1 MKKVLIYA
9 GTTEGRELAQELAKE
24 RIYCDISVATEYG
37 RQIMDEKISPYIC
50 ILQGRMT
57 AEQMR
62 RKYESEQYLAVV
74 DATHPFA
81 TEVSVNI
88 RESLRGLD
96 IPYFRLGRE
105 KLPEEEGE
113 RQAGEQQAGG
123 QRAGGQQA
131 EERQVGERQAGGRQA
146 GEQQAGGRQA
156 EEQNY
161 MARKYFQNT
170 TACVEALKKTEGTIF
185 LTTGSK
191 ELSVFCREETIRKR
205 LVVRVLPG
213 MESLQ
218 ECVRNGLEGRQI
230 IAVQGPF
237 SKEMNLAMIRQYQ
250 ASVLVTKES
259 GKTGGEDT
267 KLAAA
272 GEAQIPSY
280 IILRPDEKTPVMDMG
295 EVLMQLRRLES
306 MTDPSRKKT
315 QEGQDLVDLYDTKTE
330 EVVYQKVHECQ
341 ENKEQEN
348 KEQEKKKQEKK
359 QEEKKQEQHRN
370 LQITLAGIGMGAEA
384 LLTEEVRN
392 RIAEADYVFGAKRM
406 VESIKKLCK
415 QSVKTYNCYLSKDII
430 PVIEN
435 IQENSAK
442 IVILFSGDTGF
453 YSGCEKLYNELCKHK
468 GMGKAEVLPGISSL
482 SMLSARTGISWQDA
496 KILSTHGVE
505 PALWK
510 SRLLDAAKR
519 EKKTFFLTSGVAD
532 VQEIGNLLS
541 SEFAKE
547 EWKNLKI
554 YLGYQLSYP
563 QEWIR
568 CLTVD
573 ELCKL
578 MSRDHNDGGQD
589 SLQNSLQEEPQD
601 KLQDKPEEGLYVGM
615 LLNEHPKK
623 HRLTPGYPDDIFI
636 RGQVPMTKEE
646 VRSVSICKL
655 HLTEDAVV
663 YDIGSGTGSVSVEI
677 AALSP
682 HVQVYA
688 MEVNGEAVSL
698 LEENCK
704 QFGLH
709 NVRCI
714 RTKAPDGLE
723 DLPVATHAFIGGSKG
738 NLREILW
745 TLYRKNNHMRIVVNA
760 VSMETIC
767 QMQELLKELPVEQ
780 EEILQLSV
788 TKTKQLGSYH
798 MLQAANPVY
807 IYAFTFAE
815 TSSY

>member
-9 GTTEGRELAQELAKE
+9 GTTEGRELAQELARE

-62 RKYESEQYLAVV
+62 LKCENEQYLAVV

-88 RESLRGLD
+88 RESLKELD

-105 KLPEEEGE
+105 KIPGEEGERQAGE
-113 RQAGEQQAGG
+113 RQAGEQQAG
-123 QRAGGQQA
+123 
-131 EERQVGERQAGGRQA
+131 
-146 GEQQAGGRQA
+146 
-156 EEQNY
+156 EQNY

-170 TACVEALKKTEGTIF
+170 AACVEALKKTEGKIF

-230 IAVQGPF
+230 IAMQGPF

-272 GEAQIPSY
+272 GEAQIPGY
-280 IILRPDEKTPVMDMG
+280 IILRPDEKTPVMDMD
-295 EVLMQLRRLES
+295 EVLEQLRRLES
-306 MTDPSRKKT
+306 VADPSRKKT
-315 QEGQDLVDLYDTKTE
+315 QEGQDLFDLYDTKTE

-341 ENKEQEN
+341 ENKEQE
-348 KEQEKKKQEKK
+348 
-359 QEEKKQEQHRN
+359 KKQEQQRN
-370 LQITLAGIGMGAEA
+370 LQITLAGIGMGAET

-406 VESIKKLCK
+406 VESVKKLCK
-415 QSVKTYNCYLSKDII
+415 QNAKTYNCYLSKDII
-430 PVIEN
+430 PLIEN

-482 SMLSARTGISWQDA
+482 SVLSARTGISWQDA

-510 SRLLDAAKR
+510 SRLLDAAKH

-532 VQEIGNLLS
+532 VEEIGNLLS

-563 QEWIR
+563 QEWVR

-578 MSRDHNDGGQD
+578 MNRDHNDGWQD
-589 SLQNSLQEEPQD
+589 SLQNSLQENPQD
-601 KLQDKPEEGLYVGM
+601 RLQDQLQDKPEEGLYAGM
-615 LLNEHPKK
+615 LINEQPKK
-623 HRLTPGYPDDIFI
+623 HRLTPGYPDDVFI

-682 HVQVYA
+682 RVQVYA

-698 LEENCK
+698 LEENCE

-709 NVRCI
+709 NVNCI
-714 RTKAPDGLE
+714 QTKAPDGLE

-788 TKTKQLGSYH
+788 TKTKQLGGYH

-815 TSSY
+815 TSS

>member
-96 IPYFRLGRE
+96 LPYFRLGRE
-105 KLPEEEGE
+105 KIPGE
-113 RQAGEQQAGG
+113 
-123 QRAGGQQA
+123 
-131 EERQVGERQAGGRQA
+131 VGERQAGGRQA
-146 GEQQAGGRQA
+146 GERQA
-156 EEQNY
+156 EERQAGERQAGEQQAGEQNY
-161 MARKYFQNT
+161 MVRKYFQNT
-170 TACVEALKKTEGTIF
+170 AACVEALKKTEGKIF

-213 MESLQ
+213 MESLR

-230 IAVQGPF
+230 IAMQGPF

-280 IILRPDEKTPVMDMG
+280 IILRPSEKTPVMDMG

-306 MTDPSRKKT
+306 MTDPSRKNT
-315 QEGQDLVDLYDTKTE
+315 QEGQNLVDLYDTKTE
-330 EVVYQKVHECQ
+330 EVVYRKVHECQ

-348 KEQEKKKQEKK
+348 KEQEKKQ
-359 QEEKKQEQHRN
+359 QEKKQEQHRN

-406 VESIKKLCK
+406 VESIKELCK
-415 QSVKTYNCYLSKDII
+415 QNVKTYNCYLSKDII

-510 SRLLDAAKR
+510 SRLLDAAKH

-589 SLQNSLQEEPQD
+589 SLQNSLQEEPQDKLQD

-780 EEILQLSV
+780 VEILQLSV

>member
-9 GTTEGRELAQELAKE
+9 GTTEGRELAQELARE

-62 RKYESEQYLAVV
+62 LKCENEQYLAVV

-88 RESLRGLD
+88 RESLKGLD

-105 KLPEEEGE
+105 KIPGEEGE
-113 RQAGEQQAGG
+113 RQAGE
-123 QRAGGQQA
+123 
-131 EERQVGERQAGGRQA
+131 RQA
-146 GEQQAGGRQA
+146 GEQQA

-170 TACVEALKKTEGTIF
+170 AACVEALKKTEGKIF

-191 ELSVFCREETIRKR
+191 ELSAFCREETIRKR

-230 IAVQGPF
+230 IAMQGPF

-272 GEAQIPSY
+272 GEVQIPSY
-280 IILRPDEKTPVMDMG
+280 IILRPDEKTHVMDMD
-295 EVLMQLRRLES
+295 EVLEQLRRLES
-306 MTDPSRKKT
+306 VTDPSRKKT
-315 QEGQDLVDLYDTKTE
+315 QEGQNLFDLYDTKTE

-341 ENKEQEN
+341 ENKE
-348 KEQEKKKQEKK
+348 K
-359 QEEKKQEQHRN
+359 EKKQEQQRN
-370 LQITLAGIGMGAEA
+370 LQITLAGIGMGAET

-406 VESIKKLCK
+406 IESVKKLCK
-415 QSVKTYNCYLSKDII
+415 QNVKKYNCYLSKDII
-430 PVIEN
+430 PLIEN

-482 SMLSARTGISWQDA
+482 SVLSARTGISWQDA

-510 SRLLDAAKR
+510 SRLLDAAKH

-532 VQEIGNLLS
+532 VEEIGNLLS

-563 QEWIR
+563 QEWVR

-578 MSRDHNDGGQD
+578 MNRDHNDGWQD
-589 SLQNSLQEEPQD
+589 SLQNSLQEDQQD
-601 KLQDKPEEGLYVGM
+601 QLQDKPEEGLYAGI
-615 LLNEHPKK
+615 LINEQPKK
-623 HRLTPGYPDDIFI
+623 HRLTPGYPDDVFI

-682 HVQVYA
+682 RVQVYA

-760 VSMETIC
+760 VSMETIF

-788 TKTKQLGSYH
+788 TKTKQLGGYH

-815 TSSY
+815 TLS

>member
-9 GTTEGRELAQELAKE
+9 GTTEGRELAQELARE

-105 KLPEEEGE
+105 KIPGEAGE
-113 RQAGEQQAGG
+113 RQAGEQQAG
-123 QRAGGQQA
+123 
-131 EERQVGERQAGGRQA
+131 
-146 GEQQAGGRQA
+146 EQQTG
-156 EEQNY
+156 EQNY
-161 MARKYFQNT
+161 VARKYFQNT
-170 TACVEALKKTEGTIF
+170 AACVEALKKTEGKIF

-213 MESLQ
+213 MESLR

-230 IAVQGPF
+230 IAMQGPF

-280 IILRPDEKTPVMDMG
+280 IILRPSEKTPVMDMD
-295 EVLMQLRRLES
+295 EVLEQIRRLES

-341 ENKEQEN
+341 ENKEQE
-348 KEQEKKKQEKK
+348 KKQKEKK
-359 QEEKKQEQHRN
+359 QEEKKQQEKKQEQHRN

-415 QSVKTYNCYLSKDII
+415 QNVKTYNCYLSKDII

-547 EWKNLKI
+547 ERKNLKI

-623 HRLTPGYPDDIFI
+623 HRLTPGYSDDMFI

-682 HVQVYA
+682 RVQVNA

-807 IYAFTFAE
+807 IYAFTFSE
-815 TSSY
+815 TLS

>member
-9 GTTEGRELAQELAKE
+9 GTTEGRELAQELARE

-105 KLPEEEGE
+105 KIPGEAGERQAGE
-113 RQAGEQQAGG
+113 RQAGEQQAG
-123 QRAGGQQA
+123 
-131 EERQVGERQAGGRQA
+131 
-146 GEQQAGGRQA
+146 
-156 EEQNY
+156 EQNY
-161 MARKYFQNT
+161 VTRKYVQNT
-170 TACVEALKKTEGTIF
+170 AACVEALKKTEGTIF

-191 ELSVFCREETIRKR
+191 ELSAFCREETIRKR

-213 MESLQ
+213 MESLR

-230 IAVQGPF
+230 IAMQGPF

-280 IILRPDEKTPVMDMG
+280 IILRPSEKTPVMDMD
-295 EVLMQLRRLES
+295 EVLEQIRRLES
-306 MTDPSRKKT
+306 MADPSRKKT
-315 QEGQDLVDLYDTKTE
+315 QEGQNLVDLYDTKTE

-348 KEQEKKKQEKK
+348 KEQEKKQEEKKQQEKK
-359 QEEKKQEQHRN
+359 QEKHRN

-415 QSVKTYNCYLSKDII
+415 QNVKKYNCYLSKDII

-453 YSGCEKLYNELCKHK
+453 YSGCEKSYNELCKHK
-468 GMGKAEVLPGISSL
+468 EMGKAEVLPGISSL

-510 SRLLDAAKR
+510 SRLLDAAKH

-532 VQEIGNLLS
+532 VEEIVNLLS

-563 QEWIR
+563 QEWIK

-578 MSRDHNDGGQD
+578 MNRDHNDGWQD
-589 SLQNSLQEEPQD
+589 SLQNSLQEEPQDKLQD

-623 HRLTPGYPDDIFI
+623 HRLTPGYPDDMFI

-682 HVQVYA
+682 RVQVYA

-709 NVRCI
+709 NVNCI
-714 RTKAPDGLE
+714 KTKAPDGLE
-723 DLPVATHAFIGGSKG
+723 ELPVATHAFIGGSKG

-815 TSSY
+815 TLS

>member
-9 GTTEGRELAQELAKE
+9 GTTEGRELAQELARE

-37 RQIMDEKISPYIC
+37 RQIMDEKISTYIC

-62 RKYESEQYLAVV
+62 LKCENEQYLAVV

-88 RESLRGLD
+88 RESLKGLD

-105 KLPEEEGE
+105 KIPGEEGE
-113 RQAGEQQAGG
+113 RQAGE
-123 QRAGGQQA
+123 
-131 EERQVGERQAGGRQA
+131 RQA
-146 GEQQAGGRQA
+146 GEQQA

-170 TACVEALKKTEGTIF
+170 AACVEALKKTEGKIF

-191 ELSVFCREETIRKR
+191 ELSAFCREETIRKR

-230 IAVQGPF
+230 IAMQGPF

-280 IILRPDEKTPVMDMG
+280 IILRPDEKTPVMDMD
-295 EVLMQLRRLES
+295 EVLEQLRRLES
-306 MTDPSRKKT
+306 VTDPSRKKT
-315 QEGQDLVDLYDTKTE
+315 QEGQDLFDLYDTKTE

-341 ENKEQEN
+341 ENKEQE
-348 KEQEKKKQEKK
+348 
-359 QEEKKQEQHRN
+359 KKQEQQRN
-370 LQITLAGIGMGAEA
+370 LQITLAGIGMGAET

-415 QSVKTYNCYLSKDII
+415 QNVKTYNCYLSKDII
-430 PVIEN
+430 PLIEN

-482 SMLSARTGISWQDA
+482 SVLSARTGISWQDA

-510 SRLLDAAKR
+510 SRLLDAAKH

-532 VQEIGNLLS
+532 VEEIGNLLS

-563 QEWIR
+563 QEWVR

-578 MSRDHNDGGQD
+578 MNRDHNDGWQD
-589 SLQNSLQEEPQD
+589 SLQNSLQEDPQD
-601 KLQDKPEEGLYVGM
+601 QLQDQLQDKPEEGLYAGM
-615 LLNEHPKK
+615 LINEQPKK
-623 HRLTPGYPDDIFI
+623 HRLTPGYPDDVFI

-682 HVQVYA
+682 RVQVYA

-709 NVRCI
+709 NIRCI

-788 TKTKQLGSYH
+788 TKTKQLGGYH

-807 IYAFTFAE
+807 IYAFTFVE
-815 TSSY
+815 TLS

>member
-9 GTTEGRELAQELAKE
+9 GTTEGRELAQELARE

-62 RKYESEQYLAVV
+62 LKCENEQYLAVV

-88 RESLRGLD
+88 RESLKGLD

-105 KLPEEEGE
+105 KIPGEEGE
-113 RQAGEQQAGG
+113 RQAGERQA
-123 QRAGGQQA
+123 
-131 EERQVGERQAGGRQA
+131 GERQAGERQT
-146 GEQQAGGRQA
+146 GEQQA

-170 TACVEALKKTEGTIF
+170 AACVEALKKTEGKIF

-191 ELSVFCREETIRKR
+191 ELSAFCREETIRKR

-230 IAVQGPF
+230 IAMQGPF

-280 IILRPDEKTPVMDMG
+280 IILRPDEKTPVTDMD
-295 EVLMQLRRLES
+295 EVLEQLRRLES
-306 MTDPSRKKT
+306 VTDPSRKKT
-315 QEGQDLVDLYDTKTE
+315 QEGQDLFDLYDTKTE

-341 ENKEQEN
+341 ENKEQE
-348 KEQEKKKQEKK
+348 
-359 QEEKKQEQHRN
+359 KKQEQQRN
-370 LQITLAGIGMGAEA
+370 LQITLAGIGMGAET

-415 QSVKTYNCYLSKDII
+415 QNVKTYNCYLSKDII
-430 PVIEN
+430 PLIEN

-453 YSGCEKLYNELCKHK
+453 YSGCEKLYNKLCKHK

-482 SMLSARTGISWQDA
+482 SVLSARTGISWQDA

-505 PALWK
+505 HALWK
-510 SRLLDAAKR
+510 SRLLDAAKH

-532 VQEIGNLLS
+532 VEEIGNLLS

-563 QEWIR
+563 QEWVR

-578 MSRDHNDGGQD
+578 MNRDHNDGWQD
-589 SLQNSLQEEPQD
+589 SLQNSLQEDPQD
-601 KLQDKPEEGLYVGM
+601 QLQDQLQDKPEEGLYAGM
-615 LLNEHPKK
+615 LINEQPKK
-623 HRLTPGYPDDIFI
+623 HRLTPGYPDDVFI

-682 HVQVYA
+682 RVQVYA

-780 EEILQLSV
+780 DEILQLSV
-788 TKTKQLGSYH
+788 TKTKQPGGYH

-807 IYAFTFAE
+807 IYAFTFSE
-815 TSSY
+815 TSS

>member
-105 KLPEEEGE
+105 KIPGEAGE
-113 RQAGEQQAGG
+113 RQAGEQ
-123 QRAGGQQA
+123 
-131 EERQVGERQAGGRQA
+131 
-146 GEQQAGGRQA
+146 QA

-170 TACVEALKKTEGTIF
+170 AACVEALKKTEGKIF

-280 IILRPDEKTPVMDMG
+280 IILRPSEKTPVMDMC
-295 EVLMQLRRLES
+295 EVLEQLRRLES
-306 MTDPSRKKT
+306 VTDPSRKKT

-348 KEQEKKKQEKK
+348 KEQENKEQEKKQQEKK
-359 QEEKKQEQHRN
+359 QEEKKQELHRN

-415 QSVKTYNCYLSKDII
+415 QNVKTYNCYLSKDII

-568 CLTVD
+568 CLTLD
-573 ELCKL
+573 KLCKL

-623 HRLTPGYPDDIFI
+623 HRLTPGYPDDMFI

-723 DLPVATHAFIGGSKG
+723 NLPVATHAFIGGSKG

>member
-9 GTTEGRELAQELAKE
+9 GTTEGRELAQELARE

-62 RKYESEQYLAVV
+62 LKCENERYLAVV

-88 RESLRGLD
+88 RESLKGLD

-105 KLPEEEGE
+105 KIPGEEGE
-113 RQAGEQQAGG
+113 RQAGE
-123 QRAGGQQA
+123 
-131 EERQVGERQAGGRQA
+131 RQT
-146 GEQQAGGRQA
+146 GEQQA

-170 TACVEALKKTEGTIF
+170 AACVEALKKTEGKIF

-191 ELSVFCREETIRKR
+191 ELSAFCREKTIRKR

-230 IAVQGPF
+230 IAMQGPF

-280 IILRPDEKTPVMDMG
+280 IILRPDEKTPVMDMD
-295 EVLMQLRRLES
+295 EVLEQLRRLES
-306 MTDPSRKKT
+306 VTDPSRKKT
-315 QEGQDLVDLYDTKTE
+315 QEGQDLFDLYDTKTE

-341 ENKEQEN
+341 ENKEQE
-348 KEQEKKKQEKK
+348 
-359 QEEKKQEQHRN
+359 KKQEQQRN
-370 LQITLAGIGMGAEA
+370 MQITLAGIGMGAEA

-415 QSVKTYNCYLSKDII
+415 QNVKTYNCYLSKDII
-430 PVIEN
+430 PLIEN

-482 SMLSARTGISWQDA
+482 SVLSARTGISWQDA

-510 SRLLDAAKR
+510 SRLLDAAKH

-532 VQEIGNLLS
+532 VEEIGNLLS

-563 QEWIR
+563 QEWVR
-568 CLTVD
+568 CLTID
-573 ELCKL
+573 DLCKL
-578 MSRDHNDGGQD
+578 MNRDHNDGWQD
-589 SLQNSLQEEPQD
+589 SLQNSLQED
-601 KLQDKPEEGLYVGM
+601 LQDKPEEGLYAGM
-615 LLNEHPKK
+615 LINEQPKK
-623 HRLTPGYPDDIFI
+623 HRLTPGYPDDVFI

-682 HVQVYA
+682 RVQVYA

-767 QMQELLKELPVEQ
+767 QMKELLKELPVEQ

-788 TKTKQLGSYH
+788 TKTKQLGGYH

-815 TSSY
+815 TSS

>member
-1 MKKVLIYA
+1 
-9 GTTEGRELAQELAKE
+9 
-24 RIYCDISVATEYG
+24 
-37 RQIMDEKISPYIC
+37 
-50 ILQGRMT
+50 
-57 AEQMR
+57 
-62 RKYESEQYLAVV
+62 
-74 DATHPFA
+74 
-81 TEVSVNI
+81 
-88 RESLRGLD
+88 
-96 IPYFRLGRE
+96 
-105 KLPEEEGE
+105 
-113 RQAGEQQAGG
+113 
-123 QRAGGQQA
+123 
-131 EERQVGERQAGGRQA
+131 
-146 GEQQAGGRQA
+146 
-156 EEQNY
+156 

-170 TACVEALKKTEGTIF
+170 AACVEVLKKTEGTIF

-213 MESLQ
+213 MESLR

-230 IAVQGPF
+230 IAMQGPF

-280 IILRPDEKTPVMDMG
+280 IILRPDEKTPVMDMD

-306 MTDPSRKKT
+306 MTESSRKKT

-341 ENKEQEN
+341 ENKEQE
-348 KEQEKKKQEKK
+348 KKQQEKK
-359 QEEKKQEQHRN
+359 QEKHRSR
-370 LQITLAGIGMGAEA
+370 QITLAGIGMGAEA

-415 QSVKTYNCYLSKDII
+415 QDVKTYNCYLSKDII

-532 VQEIGNLLS
+532 VEEIGNLLS

-563 QEWIR
+563 QEWIK

-573 ELCKL
+573 ELYKL

-601 KLQDKPEEGLYVGM
+601 KLQDKLQDKPEEGLYVGM
-615 LLNEHPKK
+615 ILNEHPKK
-623 HRLTPGYPDDIFI
+623 HRLTPGYPDDMFI

-815 TSSY
+815 TSS

>member
-24 RIYCDISVATEYG
+24 HIYCDISVATEYG

-62 RKYESEQYLAVV
+62 RKCENEQYLAVV

-105 KLPEEEGE
+105 KIPGE
-113 RQAGEQQAGG
+113 A
-123 QRAGGQQA
+123 
-131 EERQVGERQAGGRQA
+131 GERQAGGRQA
-146 GEQQAGGRQA
+146 GERQAGGRQAGERQAGEQQA

-161 MARKYFQNT
+161 MARIYFQNT
-170 TACVEALKKTEGTIF
+170 AACVEALKKTEGKIF

-213 MESLQ
+213 MESLR

-230 IAVQGPF
+230 IAMQGPF

-280 IILRPDEKTPVMDMG
+280 IILRPSEKTPVMDMG

-315 QEGQDLVDLYDTKTE
+315 QGGQDLVDLYDTKTE

-348 KEQEKKKQEKK
+348 KEQ
-359 QEEKKQEQHRN
+359 EKKQEQHRN

-415 QSVKTYNCYLSKDII
+415 QNAKTYNCYLSKDII

-435 IQENSAK
+435 IQENSEK

-453 YSGCEKLYNELCKHK
+453 YSGCEKLYNELCKHE
-468 GMGKAEVLPGISSL
+468 GMEKAEVLPGISSL

-510 SRLLDAAKR
+510 SRLLDAAKH

-532 VQEIGNLLS
+532 VEEIGNLLS

-573 ELCKL
+573 KLCKL
-578 MSRDHNDGGQD
+578 MDRDHNDGGQD
-589 SLQNSLQEEPQD
+589 SLQNSLQEDPQD
-601 KLQDKPEEGLYVGM
+601 QLQDKPEEGLYVGM

-636 RGQVPMTKEE
+636 RGQVPMMKEE

-815 TSSY
+815 TLS

>member
-9 GTTEGRELAQELAKE
+9 GTTEGRELAQELARE

-62 RKYESEQYLAVV
+62 LKCENEQYLAVV

-88 RESLRGLD
+88 RESLMGLD

-105 KLPEEEGE
+105 KIPGEEGE
-113 RQAGEQQAGG
+113 RQAGERQA
-123 QRAGGQQA
+123 
-131 EERQVGERQAGGRQA
+131 GERQAE
-146 GEQQAGGRQA
+146 EQQA

-170 TACVEALKKTEGTIF
+170 AACVEALKKTEGKIF

-191 ELSVFCREETIRKR
+191 ELSAFCREETIRKR

-230 IAVQGPF
+230 IAMQGPF

-280 IILRPDEKTPVMDMG
+280 IILRPDEKTSVMDMD
-295 EVLMQLRRLES
+295 EVLEQLRRLES
-306 MTDPSRKKT
+306 VTDPSRKKT
-315 QEGQDLVDLYDTKTE
+315 QEGQNLFDLYDTKTE

-341 ENKEQEN
+341 ENKE
-348 KEQEKKKQEKK
+348 K
-359 QEEKKQEQHRN
+359 EKKQEQQRN
-370 LQITLAGIGMGAEA
+370 LQITLAGIGMGAET

-406 VESIKKLCK
+406 IESVNKLCK
-415 QSVKTYNCYLSKDII
+415 QNVKKYNCYLSKDII
-430 PVIEN
+430 PLIEN

-482 SMLSARTGISWQDA
+482 SVLSARTGISWQDA

-510 SRLLDAAKR
+510 SRLLDAAKH

-532 VQEIGNLLS
+532 VEEIGNLLS

-563 QEWIR
+563 QEWVR

-578 MSRDHNDGGQD
+578 MNRDHNDGWQD
-589 SLQNSLQEEPQD
+589 SLQNSLQEDPQD
-601 KLQDKPEEGLYVGM
+601 QLQDKPEEGLYAGM
-615 LLNEHPKK
+615 LINEQPKK
-623 HRLTPGYPDDIFI
+623 HRLTPGYPDDMFI

-682 HVQVYA
+682 RVQVYA

-709 NVRCI
+709 NIRCI

-788 TKTKQLGSYH
+788 TKTKQLGGYH

-807 IYAFTFAE
+807 IYAFTFVE
-815 TSSY
+815 TLS

>member
-9 GTTEGRELAQELAKE
+9 GTTEGRELAQELARE

-62 RKYESEQYLAVV
+62 LKCENEQYLAVV

-88 RESLRGLD
+88 RESLKGLD

-105 KLPEEEGE
+105 KISGEEGE
-113 RQAGEQQAGG
+113 RQAGERQA
-123 QRAGGQQA
+123 R
-131 EERQVGERQAGGRQA
+131 ERQT
-146 GEQQAGGRQA
+146 GEQQA

-170 TACVEALKKTEGTIF
+170 AACVEALKKTEGKIF

-191 ELSVFCREETIRKR
+191 ELSAFCREETIRKR

-230 IAVQGPF
+230 IAMQGPF

-280 IILRPDEKTPVMDMG
+280 IILRPDEKTSVMDMD
-295 EVLMQLRRLES
+295 EVLEQLRRLES
-306 MTDPSRKKT
+306 VTDPSRKKT
-315 QEGQDLVDLYDTKTE
+315 QEGQDLFDLYDTKTE

-341 ENKEQEN
+341 ENKEQE
-348 KEQEKKKQEKK
+348 
-359 QEEKKQEQHRN
+359 KKQEQQRN
-370 LQITLAGIGMGAEA
+370 LQITLAGIGMGAET

-406 VESIKKLCK
+406 VESVKKLCK
-415 QSVKTYNCYLSKDII
+415 QNAKTYNCYLSKDII
-430 PVIEN
+430 PLIEN
-435 IQENSAK
+435 IYENSAK

-482 SMLSARTGISWQDA
+482 SVLSARTGISWQDA

-510 SRLLDAAKR
+510 SRLLDAAKH
-519 EKKTFFLTSGVAD
+519 EKKAFFLTSGVAD
-532 VQEIGNLLS
+532 VEEIGNLLS

-563 QEWIR
+563 QEWVR

-578 MSRDHNDGGQD
+578 MNRDHNDGWQD
-589 SLQNSLQEEPQD
+589 SLQNSLQEDPQD
-601 KLQDKPEEGLYVGM
+601 QLQDQLQDKPEEGLYAGM
-615 LLNEHPKK
+615 LINEQPKK
-623 HRLTPGYPDDIFI
+623 HRLTPGYPDDVFI

-682 HVQVYA
+682 RVQVYA

-709 NVRCI
+709 NIRCI

-807 IYAFTFAE
+807 IYAFTFVE
-815 TSSY
+815 TLS

>member
-9 GTTEGRELAQELAKE
+9 GTTEGRELAQELARE

-62 RKYESEQYLAVV
+62 LKCENEQYLAVV

-88 RESLRGLD
+88 RESLKGLD

-105 KLPEEEGE
+105 KIPGEEGERQTGERQAGE
-113 RQAGEQQAGG
+113 RQAGEQ
-123 QRAGGQQA
+123 
-131 EERQVGERQAGGRQA
+131 
-146 GEQQAGGRQA
+146 QA

-170 TACVEALKKTEGTIF
+170 AACVEALKKTEGKIF

-191 ELSVFCREETIRKR
+191 ELAAFCREETIRKR

-230 IAVQGPF
+230 IAMQGPF

-280 IILRPDEKTPVMDMG
+280 IILRPDEKTSVMDMD
-295 EVLMQLRRLES
+295 EVLEQLRRLES
-306 MTDPSRKKT
+306 VTDPSRKKT
-315 QEGQDLVDLYDTKTE
+315 QEGQDLFDLYDTKTE

-341 ENKEQEN
+341 ENKV
-348 KEQEKKKQEKK
+348 QEKK
-359 QEEKKQEQHRN
+359 QEQQRN

-415 QSVKTYNCYLSKDII
+415 QNTKTYNCYLSEDII

-435 IQENSAK
+435 IQENSSK

-482 SMLSARTGISWQDA
+482 SVLSARTGISWQDA

-510 SRLLDAAKR
+510 SRLLDAAKH
-519 EKKTFFLTSGVAD
+519 EKKTFFLTSGIAD
-532 VQEIGNLLS
+532 VEEIGNLLS
-541 SEFAKE
+541 SQFAKE

-563 QEWIR
+563 QEWVR

-578 MSRDHNDGGQD
+578 MNRDHNDGWQD
-589 SLQNSLQEEPQD
+589 SLQNSLQEDPQD
-601 KLQDKPEEGLYVGM
+601 QLQDKPEEGLYAGM
-615 LLNEHPKK
+615 LINEQPKK
-623 HRLTPGYPDDIFI
+623 HRLTPGYPDDVFI

-682 HVQVYA
+682 RVQVYA

-709 NVRCI
+709 NVNCI
-714 RTKAPDGLE
+714 QTKAPDGLE

-745 TLYRKNNHMRIVVNA
+745 TLYRKNSHMRIVVNA

-788 TKTKQLGSYH
+788 TKTKQLGGYH

-815 TSSY
+815 TSS

>member
-9 GTTEGRELAQELAKE
+9 GTTEGRELAQELARE

-57 AEQMR
+57 AKQMR
-62 RKYESEQYLAVV
+62 LKCENEQYLAVV

-88 RESLRGLD
+88 RESLKGLD

-105 KLPEEEGE
+105 KIPGEEGE
-113 RQAGEQQAGG
+113 RQAGE
-123 QRAGGQQA
+123 
-131 EERQVGERQAGGRQA
+131 RQTGERQAGERQA
-146 GEQQAGGRQA
+146 GEQQA

-170 TACVEALKKTEGTIF
+170 AACVEALKKTEGKIF

-191 ELSVFCREETIRKR
+191 ELSAFCREETIRKR

-230 IAVQGPF
+230 IAMQGPF

-280 IILRPDEKTPVMDMG
+280 IILRPDEKTPVMDMD
-295 EVLMQLRRLES
+295 EVLEQLRRLES
-306 MTDPSRKKT
+306 VTDSSCKKM
-315 QEGQDLVDLYDTKTE
+315 QEGQDLFDLYDTKTE

-341 ENKEQEN
+341 ENKEQE
-348 KEQEKKKQEKK
+348 
-359 QEEKKQEQHRN
+359 KKQEQQRN

-415 QSVKTYNCYLSKDII
+415 QDAKTYNYYLSKDII

-510 SRLLDAAKR
+510 SRLLDAAKH

-532 VQEIGNLLS
+532 VEEIGNLLS

-563 QEWIR
+563 QEWVR

-578 MSRDHNDGGQD
+578 INRDHNDGWQD
-589 SLQNSLQEEPQD
+589 SLQNSLQEDPQD
-601 KLQDKPEEGLYVGM
+601 QLQDQLQDKPEEGLYAGM
-615 LLNEHPKK
+615 LINEQPKK
-623 HRLTPGYPDDIFI
+623 HRLTPGYPDDVFI

-655 HLTEDAVV
+655 HLTEEDAVV

-682 HVQVYA
+682 RVQVYA

-709 NVRCI
+709 NVKCI
-714 RTKAPDGLE
+714 KTKAPDGLE

-788 TKTKQLGSYH
+788 TKTKQLGGYH

-807 IYAFTFAE
+807 IYAFTFVE
-815 TSSY
+815 TLS

>member
-9 GTTEGRELAQELAKE
+9 GTTEGRELAQELARE

-50 ILQGRMT
+50 ILQGRMI

-62 RKYESEQYLAVV
+62 LKCENEQYLAVV

-88 RESLRGLD
+88 RESLKGLD

-105 KLPEEEGE
+105 KIPGEEGE
-113 RQAGEQQAGG
+113 RQAGERQA
-123 QRAGGQQA
+123 
-131 EERQVGERQAGGRQA
+131 GERQAGERQTGERQA
-146 GEQQAGGRQA
+146 GEQQA

-170 TACVEALKKTEGTIF
+170 AACVEALKKTEGKIF

-191 ELSVFCREETIRKR
+191 ELSAFCREKTIRKR

-213 MESLQ
+213 MESLR

-230 IAVQGPF
+230 IAMQGPF

-280 IILRPDEKTPVMDMG
+280 IILRPDEKTPVMDMD

-306 MTDPSRKKT
+306 MTYPSRKKT
-315 QEGQDLVDLYDTKTE
+315 QEGQDLVDLYDAKTE

-341 ENKEQEN
+341 ENKEQE
-348 KEQEKKKQEKK
+348 
-359 QEEKKQEQHRN
+359 KKQEQQRN

-415 QSVKTYNCYLSKDII
+415 QNVKAYNCYLSKEII
-430 PVIEN
+430 PLIEN

-453 YSGCEKLYNELCKHK
+453 YSGCEKLYDELCKHK

-482 SMLSARTGISWQDA
+482 SVLSARTGISWQDA

-510 SRLLDAAKR
+510 SRLLDAAKH

-532 VQEIGNLLS
+532 VEEIGNLLS

-563 QEWIR
+563 QEWVR

-578 MSRDHNDGGQD
+578 MNRDHNDGWQD
-589 SLQNSLQEEPQD
+589 SLQNSLQEDPQD
-601 KLQDKPEEGLYVGM
+601 QLQDQLQDKPEEGLYAGM
-615 LLNEHPKK
+615 LINEQPKK
-623 HRLTPGYPDDIFI
+623 HRLTPGYPDDVFI

-655 HLTEDAVV
+655 HLTENAVV

-682 HVQVYA
+682 RVQVYA

-709 NVRCI
+709 NVRGI
-714 RTKAPDGLE
+714 GTKAPDGLE

-788 TKTKQLGSYH
+788 TKTKQLGGYH

-807 IYAFTFAE
+807 IYAFTFSE
-815 TSSY
+815 TVS

>member
-9 GTTEGRELAQELAKE
+9 GTTEGRELAQELARE

-62 RKYESEQYLAVV
+62 LKCENERYLAVV

-88 RESLRGLD
+88 RESLKGLD

-105 KLPEEEGE
+105 KIPGEEGE
-113 RQAGEQQAGG
+113 RQAGE
-123 QRAGGQQA
+123 
-131 EERQVGERQAGGRQA
+131 RQT
-146 GEQQAGGRQA
+146 GEQQA
-156 EEQNY
+156 EKQNY

-170 TACVEALKKTEGTIF
+170 AACVEALKKTEGKIF

-191 ELSVFCREETIRKR
+191 ELSAFCREETIRKR

-230 IAVQGPF
+230 IAMQGPF

-280 IILRPDEKTPVMDMG
+280 IILRPDEKTPVMDMD
-295 EVLMQLRRLES
+295 EVLEQLRRLES
-306 MTDPSRKKT
+306 VTDPSRKKT
-315 QEGQDLVDLYDTKTE
+315 QEGQDLFDLYDTKTE

-341 ENKEQEN
+341 ENKEQE
-348 KEQEKKKQEKK
+348 
-359 QEEKKQEQHRN
+359 KKQEQQRN
-370 LQITLAGIGMGAEA
+370 MQITLAGIGMGAEA

-415 QSVKTYNCYLSKDII
+415 QNVKTYNCYLSKDII
-430 PVIEN
+430 PLIEN

-482 SMLSARTGISWQDA
+482 SVLSARTGISWQDA

-510 SRLLDAAKR
+510 SRLLDAAKH
-519 EKKTFFLTSGVAD
+519 EKKTFFLTSGMAD
-532 VQEIGNLLS
+532 VEEIGNLLS

-563 QEWIR
+563 QEWVR
-568 CLTVD
+568 CLTID

-578 MSRDHNDGGQD
+578 MNRDHNDGWQD
-589 SLQNSLQEEPQD
+589 SLQNSLQED
-601 KLQDKPEEGLYVGM
+601 LQDKPEEGLYAGM
-615 LLNEHPKK
+615 LINEQPKK
-623 HRLTPGYPDDIFI
+623 HRLTPGYPDDVFI

-682 HVQVYA
+682 RVQVYA

-709 NVRCI
+709 NVRYI

-788 TKTKQLGSYH
+788 TKTKQLGGYH

-815 TSSY
+815 TSS

>member
-9 GTTEGRELAQELAKE
+9 GTTEGRELAQELARE

-62 RKYESEQYLAVV
+62 LKCENEQYLAVV

-88 RESLRGLD
+88 RESLKGLD

-105 KLPEEEGE
+105 KIPGEEGE
-113 RQAGEQQAGG
+113 RQAGE
-123 QRAGGQQA
+123 
-131 EERQVGERQAGGRQA
+131 RQA
-146 GEQQAGGRQA
+146 GEQQA

-170 TACVEALKKTEGTIF
+170 AACVEALKKTEGKIF

-191 ELSVFCREETIRKR
+191 ELSAFCREETIRKR

-230 IAVQGPF
+230 IAMQGPF

-272 GEAQIPSY
+272 GEVQIPSY
-280 IILRPDEKTPVMDMG
+280 IILRPDEKTHVMDMD
-295 EVLMQLRRLES
+295 EVLEQLRRLES
-306 MTDPSRKKT
+306 VTDPSRKKT
-315 QEGQDLVDLYDTKTE
+315 QEGQNLFDLYDTKTE

-341 ENKEQEN
+341 ENKE
-348 KEQEKKKQEKK
+348 K
-359 QEEKKQEQHRN
+359 EKKQEQQRN
-370 LQITLAGIGMGAEA
+370 LQITLAGIGMGAET

-406 VESIKKLCK
+406 IESVKKLCK
-415 QSVKTYNCYLSKDII
+415 QNVKKYNCYLSKDII
-430 PVIEN
+430 PLIEN

-482 SMLSARTGISWQDA
+482 SVLSARTGISWQDA

-510 SRLLDAAKR
+510 SRLLDAAKH

-532 VQEIGNLLS
+532 VEEIGNLLS

-563 QEWIR
+563 QEWVR

-578 MSRDHNDGGQD
+578 MNRDHNDGWQD
-589 SLQNSLQEEPQD
+589 SLQNSLQEDPQD
-601 KLQDKPEEGLYVGM
+601 QLQDKPEEGLYAGM
-615 LLNEHPKK
+615 LINEQPKK
-623 HRLTPGYPDDIFI
+623 HRLTPGYPDDMFI

-682 HVQVYA
+682 RVQVYA

-709 NVRCI
+709 NIRCI

-788 TKTKQLGSYH
+788 TKTKQLGGYH

-807 IYAFTFAE
+807 IYAFTFVE
-815 TSSY
+815 TLS

>member
-9 GTTEGRELAQELAKE
+9 GTTEGRELAQELARE

-62 RKYESEQYLAVV
+62 LKCENEQYLAVV

-88 RESLRGLD
+88 RESLKGLN

-105 KLPEEEGE
+105 KIPGEEGE
-113 RQAGEQQAGG
+113 RQAGE
-123 QRAGGQQA
+123 
-131 EERQVGERQAGGRQA
+131 RQT
-146 GEQQAGGRQA
+146 GEQQA

-170 TACVEALKKTEGTIF
+170 AACVEALKKTEGKIF

-191 ELSVFCREETIRKR
+191 ELSAFCREETIRKR

-230 IAVQGPF
+230 IAMQGPF

-280 IILRPDEKTPVMDMG
+280 IILRPDEKTPVMDMD
-295 EVLMQLRRLES
+295 EVLEQLRRLES
-306 MTDPSRKKT
+306 VTDPSRKKT
-315 QEGQDLVDLYDTKTE
+315 QEGQDLFDLYDTKTE

-341 ENKEQEN
+341 ENKEQE
-348 KEQEKKKQEKK
+348 
-359 QEEKKQEQHRN
+359 KKQEQQRN
-370 LQITLAGIGMGAEA
+370 MQITLAGIGMGAEA

-415 QSVKTYNCYLSKDII
+415 QNVKTYNCYLSKDII
-430 PVIEN
+430 PLIEN

-482 SMLSARTGISWQDA
+482 SVLSARTGISWQDA

-510 SRLLDAAKR
+510 SRLLDAAKH
-519 EKKTFFLTSGVAD
+519 EKKTFFLTSGMAD
-532 VQEIGNLLS
+532 VEEIGNLLS

-563 QEWIR
+563 QEWVR
-568 CLTVD
+568 CLTID

-578 MSRDHNDGGQD
+578 MNRDHNDGWQD
-589 SLQNSLQEEPQD
+589 SLQNSLQED
-601 KLQDKPEEGLYVGM
+601 LQDKPEEGLYAGM
-615 LLNEHPKK
+615 LINEQPKK
-623 HRLTPGYPDDIFI
+623 HRLTPGYPDDVFI

-682 HVQVYA
+682 RVQVYA

-698 LEENCK
+698 LKENCK

-788 TKTKQLGSYH
+788 TKTKQLGGYH

-815 TSSY
+815 TSS

>member
-9 GTTEGRELAQELAKE
+9 GTTEGRELAQELARE

-62 RKYESEQYLAVV
+62 LKCENERYLAVV

-88 RESLRGLD
+88 LESLKGLD

-105 KLPEEEGE
+105 KIPGEEGE
-113 RQAGEQQAGG
+113 RQAGE
-123 QRAGGQQA
+123 
-131 EERQVGERQAGGRQA
+131 RQT
-146 GEQQAGGRQA
+146 GEQQA

-170 TACVEALKKTEGTIF
+170 AACVEALKKTEGKIF

-191 ELSVFCREETIRKR
+191 ELSAFCREETIRKR

-230 IAVQGPF
+230 IAMQGPF

-272 GEAQIPSY
+272 GEAQISSY
-280 IILRPDEKTPVMDMG
+280 IILRPDEKTPVMDMD
-295 EVLMQLRRLES
+295 EVLEQLRRLES
-306 MTDPSRKKT
+306 VTDPSRKKT
-315 QEGQDLVDLYDTKTE
+315 QEGQDLFDLYDTKTE
-330 EVVYQKVHECQ
+330 EAVYQKVHECQ
-341 ENKEQEN
+341 ENKEQE
-348 KEQEKKKQEKK
+348 
-359 QEEKKQEQHRN
+359 KKQEQQRN

-415 QSVKTYNCYLSKDII
+415 QNVKTYNCYLSKDII
-430 PVIEN
+430 PLIEN

-482 SMLSARTGISWQDA
+482 SVLSARTGISWQDA

-510 SRLLDAAKR
+510 SRLLDAAKH
-519 EKKTFFLTSGVAD
+519 EKKTFFLTSGMAD
-532 VQEIGNLLS
+532 VEEIGNLLS

-563 QEWIR
+563 QEWVR
-568 CLTVD
+568 CLTID

-578 MSRDHNDGGQD
+578 MNRDHNDGWQD
-589 SLQNSLQEEPQD
+589 SLQNSLQED
-601 KLQDKPEEGLYVGM
+601 LQDKPEEGLYAGM
-615 LLNEHPKK
+615 LINEQPKK
-623 HRLTPGYPDDIFI
+623 HRLTPGYPDDVFI

-682 HVQVYA
+682 RVQVYA

-698 LEENCK
+698 LEENCN

-788 TKTKQLGSYH
+788 TKTKQLGGYH

-815 TSSY
+815 TSS

>member
-9 GTTEGRELAQELAKE
+9 GTTEGRELAQELARE

-62 RKYESEQYLAVV
+62 LKCENEQYLAVV

-88 RESLRGLD
+88 RESLKGLD

-105 KLPEEEGE
+105 KIPGEEGE
-113 RQAGEQQAGG
+113 RQAGERQAG
-123 QRAGGQQA
+123 
-131 EERQVGERQAGGRQA
+131 ERQTGERQAG
-146 GEQQAGGRQA
+146 EQQA

-170 TACVEALKKTEGTIF
+170 AACVEALKKTEGTIF

-191 ELSVFCREETIRKR
+191 ELSAFCREKTIRKR

-230 IAVQGPF
+230 IAMQGPF

-280 IILRPDEKTPVMDMG
+280 IILRPDEKTPVMDMD

-306 MTDPSRKKT
+306 VTDPSRKKT
-315 QEGQDLVDLYDTKTE
+315 QEGQNLFDLYDTKTE
-330 EVVYQKVHECQ
+330 EVVYQKVYECQ
-341 ENKEQEN
+341 ENKEQE
-348 KEQEKKKQEKK
+348 
-359 QEEKKQEQHRN
+359 KKQEQQRN

-415 QSVKTYNCYLSKDII
+415 QNVKTYNCYLSKDII
-430 PVIEN
+430 PLIEN
-435 IQENSAK
+435 IHENSAK

-482 SMLSARTGISWQDA
+482 SVLSARTGISWQDA

-510 SRLLDAAKR
+510 SRLLDAAKH
-519 EKKTFFLTSGVAD
+519 EKKNFFLTSGVAD
-532 VQEIGNLLS
+532 VEEIGNLLS

-563 QEWIR
+563 QEWVR

-578 MSRDHNDGGQD
+578 MNRDHNDVWQD
-589 SLQNSLQEEPQD
+589 SLQNSSQEDPQD
-601 KLQDKPEEGLYVGM
+601 QLQDKPEEGLYAGM
-615 LLNEHPKK
+615 LINEQPKK
-623 HRLTPGYPDDIFI
+623 HRLTPGYPDDMFI

-682 HVQVYA
+682 RVQVYA

-767 QMQELLKELPVEQ
+767 QMKELLKELPVEQ

-788 TKTKQLGSYH
+788 TKTKQLGGYH

-815 TSSY
+815 TLS

>member
-9 GTTEGRELAQELAKE
+9 GTTEGRELAQELARE

-62 RKYESEQYLAVV
+62 LKCENEQYLAVV

-88 RESLRGLD
+88 RESLKGLD

-105 KLPEEEGE
+105 KIPGEEGE
-113 RQAGEQQAGG
+113 RQAGE
-123 QRAGGQQA
+123 
-131 EERQVGERQAGGRQA
+131 RQAG
-146 GEQQAGGRQA
+146 
-156 EEQNY
+156 EQNY

-170 TACVEALKKTEGTIF
+170 AACVEALKKTEGKIF

-230 IAVQGPF
+230 IAMQGPF

-280 IILRPDEKTPVMDMG
+280 IILRPDEKTPVTDMD
-295 EVLMQLRRLES
+295 EVLEQLRRLES
-306 MTDPSRKKT
+306 VTDPSRKKT
-315 QEGQDLVDLYDTKTE
+315 QEGQDLFDLYNTKTE

-341 ENKEQEN
+341 ENKEQE
-348 KEQEKKKQEKK
+348 
-359 QEEKKQEQHRN
+359 KKQEQQRN

-406 VESIKKLCK
+406 VQSIKKLCK
-415 QSVKTYNCYLSKDII
+415 QNAKTYNCYLSKDII
-430 PVIEN
+430 PLIEN
-435 IQENSAK
+435 IHENSAK

-482 SMLSARTGISWQDA
+482 SVLSARTGISWQDA

-510 SRLLDAAKR
+510 SRLLDAAKH
-519 EKKTFFLTSGVAD
+519 EKKTFFLTSGMAD
-532 VQEIGNLLS
+532 VEEIGNLLS

-563 QEWIR
+563 QEWVR

-578 MSRDHNDGGQD
+578 MNRDHNDGWQD
-589 SLQNSLQEEPQD
+589 GLQNSLQENPQD
-601 KLQDKPEEGLYVGM
+601 QLQDQLQDKPEEGLYAGM
-615 LLNEHPKK
+615 LINEQPKK
-623 HRLTPGYPDDIFI
+623 HRLTPGYPDDMFI

-682 HVQVYA
+682 RVQVYA

-788 TKTKQLGSYH
+788 TKTKQLGGYH

-815 TSSY
+815 ASS

>member
-9 GTTEGRELAQELAKE
+9 GTTEGRELAQELARE

-62 RKYESEQYLAVV
+62 LKCENEQYLAVV

-88 RESLRGLD
+88 RESLKGLD

-105 KLPEEEGE
+105 KIPGEEGE
-113 RQAGEQQAGG
+113 RQAGE
-123 QRAGGQQA
+123 RQA
-131 EERQVGERQAGGRQA
+131 EEQ
-146 GEQQAGGRQA
+146 QA

-170 TACVEALKKTEGTIF
+170 AACVDALKKTEGKIF

-191 ELSVFCREETIRKR
+191 ELSAFCREETIRKR

-230 IAVQGPF
+230 IAMQGPF

-280 IILRPDEKTPVMDMG
+280 IILRPDEKTSVMDMD
-295 EVLMQLRRLES
+295 EVLEQLRRLES
-306 MTDPSRKKT
+306 VTDPSRKKT
-315 QEGQDLVDLYDTKTE
+315 QEGQNLFDLYDTKTE

-341 ENKEQEN
+341 ENKE
-348 KEQEKKKQEKK
+348 K
-359 QEEKKQEQHRN
+359 EKKQEQQRN
-370 LQITLAGIGMGAEA
+370 LQITLAGIGMGAET

-392 RIAEADYVFGAKRM
+392 QIAEADYVFGAKRM
-406 VESIKKLCK
+406 IESVKKLCK
-415 QSVKTYNCYLSKDII
+415 QNVKKYNCYLSKDII
-430 PVIEN
+430 PLIEN

-505 PALWK
+505 PALWR
-510 SRLLDAAKR
+510 SRLLDAAKH

-532 VQEIGNLLS
+532 VEEIGNLLS

-563 QEWIR
+563 QEWIK

-573 ELCKL
+573 KLCKL
-578 MSRDHNDGGQD
+578 MSRNHNDGGQD

-601 KLQDKPEEGLYVGM
+601 QLQDKPEEGLYVGM
-615 LLNEHPKK
+615 LINEHPKK

-682 HVQVYA
+682 RVQVYA

-709 NVRCI
+709 NVNCI
-714 RTKAPDGLE
+714 KTKAPDGLE
-723 DLPVATHAFIGGSKG
+723 ELPVATHAFIGGSKG

-815 TSSY
+815 TLS

>member
-9 GTTEGRELAQELAKE
+9 GTTEGRELAQELARE

-62 RKYESEQYLAVV
+62 LKCENEQYLAVV

-88 RESLRGLD
+88 RESLKGLD

-105 KLPEEEGE
+105 KIPGEEGE
-113 RQAGEQQAGG
+113 RQAGEQ
-123 QRAGGQQA
+123 
-131 EERQVGERQAGGRQA
+131 
-146 GEQQAGGRQA
+146 QA

-170 TACVEALKKTEGTIF
+170 AACVEALKKTEGKIF

-191 ELSVFCREETIRKR
+191 ELSAFCREKTIRKR

-230 IAVQGPF
+230 IAMQGPF

-280 IILRPDEKTPVMDMG
+280 IILRPDEKTPVMDMD
-295 EVLMQLRRLES
+295 EVLEQLRRLES
-306 MTDPSRKKT
+306 VTDPSRKKT
-315 QEGQDLVDLYDTKTE
+315 QEGQDLFDLYDTKTE
-330 EVVYQKVHECQ
+330 EVVHQKVHECQ
-341 ENKEQEN
+341 ENKEQE
-348 KEQEKKKQEKK
+348 
-359 QEEKKQEQHRN
+359 KKQEQQRN

-415 QSVKTYNCYLSKDII
+415 QNVKTYNCYLSKDII
-430 PVIEN
+430 PLIEN

-482 SMLSARTGISWQDA
+482 SVLSARTGISWQDA
-496 KILSTHGVE
+496 KSLSTHGVE

-510 SRLLDAAKR
+510 SRLLDAAKH

-532 VQEIGNLLS
+532 VEEIGNLLS

-563 QEWIR
+563 QEWVR

-578 MSRDHNDGGQD
+578 MNRDHNDGWQD
-589 SLQNSLQEEPQD
+589 SLQNSLQEDPQD
-601 KLQDKPEEGLYVGM
+601 QLQDQLQDKPEEGLYAGM
-615 LLNEHPKK
+615 LINEQPKK
-623 HRLTPGYPDDIFI
+623 HRLTPGYPDDVFI

-682 HVQVYA
+682 RVQVYA
-688 MEVNGEAVSL
+688 MEINGEAVSL

-709 NVRCI
+709 NVNCI

-788 TKTKQLGSYH
+788 TKTKQLGGYH

-807 IYAFTFAE
+807 IYAFTFSE
-815 TSSY
+815 TSS

>member
-9 GTTEGRELAQELAKE
+9 GTTEGRELAQELARE

-62 RKYESEQYLAVV
+62 LKCENERYLAVV

-88 RESLRGLD
+88 RESLKGLD

-105 KLPEEEGE
+105 KIPGEEGE
-113 RQAGEQQAGG
+113 RQAGE
-123 QRAGGQQA
+123 
-131 EERQVGERQAGGRQA
+131 RQT
-146 GEQQAGGRQA
+146 GEQQA

-170 TACVEALKKTEGTIF
+170 AACVEALKKTEGKIF

-191 ELSVFCREETIRKR
+191 ELSAFCREETIRKR

-230 IAVQGPF
+230 IAMQGPF

-280 IILRPDEKTPVMDMG
+280 IILRPDEKTPVMDMD
-295 EVLMQLRRLES
+295 EVLEQLRRLES
-306 MTDPSRKKT
+306 VTDPSRKKT
-315 QEGQDLVDLYDTKTE
+315 QEGQDLFDLYDTKTE
-330 EVVYQKVHECQ
+330 EVVYRKVHECQ
-341 ENKEQEN
+341 ENKEQE
-348 KEQEKKKQEKK
+348 
-359 QEEKKQEQHRN
+359 KKQEQQRN
-370 LQITLAGIGMGAEA
+370 LQITLAGIGMGAEV

-415 QSVKTYNCYLSKDII
+415 QNVKTYNCYLSKDII
-430 PVIEN
+430 PLIEN

-482 SMLSARTGISWQDA
+482 SVLSARTGISWQDA

-510 SRLLDAAKR
+510 SRLLDAAKH
-519 EKKTFFLTSGVAD
+519 EKKTFFLTSGMAD
-532 VQEIGNLLS
+532 VEEIGNLLS

-563 QEWIR
+563 QEWVR

-578 MSRDHNDGGQD
+578 MNRDHNDGWQD
-589 SLQNSLQEEPQD
+589 SLQNSLQEDPQD
-601 KLQDKPEEGLYVGM
+601 QLQDKPEEGLYAGM
-615 LLNEHPKK
+615 LINEQPKK
-623 HRLTPGYPDDIFI
+623 HRLTPGYPDDVFI

-677 AALSP
+677 SALSP
-682 HVQVYA
+682 RVQVYA

-698 LEENCK
+698 LEENCN

-788 TKTKQLGSYH
+788 TKTKQLGGYH

-815 TSSY
+815 TSS

>member
-105 KLPEEEGE
+105 KIPGE
-113 RQAGEQQAGG
+113 A
-123 QRAGGQQA
+123 
-131 EERQVGERQAGGRQA
+131 GERQAGGRQA
-146 GEQQAGGRQA
+146 GGRQAGERQAGEQQA

-161 MARKYFQNT
+161 MARIYFQNT
-170 TACVEALKKTEGTIF
+170 AACVEALKKTEGKIF

-213 MESLQ
+213 MESLR

-230 IAVQGPF
+230 IAMQGPF

-280 IILRPDEKTPVMDMG
+280 IILRPSEKTPVMDMD
-295 EVLMQLRRLES
+295 EVLEQLRRLES

-341 ENKEQEN
+341 ENKEQE
-348 KEQEKKKQEKK
+348 KKKQEKK
-359 QEEKKQEQHRN
+359 EQEKKQEQHRN

-415 QSVKTYNCYLSKDII
+415 QNVKTYNCYLSKDII

-510 SRLLDAAKR
+510 SRLLDAAKH

-532 VQEIGNLLS
+532 VEEIGNLLS

-573 ELCKL
+573 KLCKL
-578 MSRDHNDGGQD
+578 MDRDHNDGGQD

-615 LLNEHPKK
+615 LINEHPKK
-623 HRLTPGYPDDIFI
+623 HRLTPGYPDDMFI

-682 HVQVYA
+682 RVQVYA
-688 MEVNGEAVSL
+688 MEINGEAVSL

-815 TSSY
+815 TLS

>member
-24 RIYCDISVATEYG
+24 CIYCDISVATEYG

-105 KLPEEEGE
+105 KIPEEAGE
-113 RQAGEQQAGG
+113 RQAGEQ
-123 QRAGGQQA
+123 
-131 EERQVGERQAGGRQA
+131 
-146 GEQQAGGRQA
+146 QA

-170 TACVEALKKTEGTIF
+170 AACVEALKKTEGRIF

-230 IAVQGPF
+230 IAMQGPF
-237 SKEMNLAMIRQYQ
+237 SKEMNLVMIRQYQ

-306 MTDPSRKKT
+306 VTDPSRKKT
-315 QEGQDLVDLYDTKTE
+315 QEGQDPVDLYDTKTE

-348 KEQEKKKQEKK
+348 KEQEKK

-415 QSVKTYNCYLSKDII
+415 QNVKTYNCYLSKDII

-453 YSGCEKLYNELCKHK
+453 YSGCEKLYNELCKYK

-532 VQEIGNLLS
+532 VEEIGNLLS

-573 ELCKL
+573 KLCKL

-589 SLQNSLQEEPQD
+589 SLQNSLQEEPQDKLQD

-623 HRLTPGYPDDIFI
+623 HRLTPGYPDDMFI

-655 HLTEDAVV
+655 HLTKDAVV

-723 DLPVATHAFIGGSKG
+723 DLPMATHAFIGGSKG

>member
-9 GTTEGRELAQELAKE
+9 GTTEGRELAQELARE

-62 RKYESEQYLAVV
+62 RKCENEQYLAVV

-88 RESLRGLD
+88 RESLKGLD

-105 KLPEEEGE
+105 KIPGEEGE
-113 RQAGEQQAGG
+113 RQAGE
-123 QRAGGQQA
+123 
-131 EERQVGERQAGGRQA
+131 RQTGERQAGERQA
-146 GEQQAGGRQA
+146 GEQQA

-170 TACVEALKKTEGTIF
+170 AACVEALKKTEGKIF

-191 ELSVFCREETIRKR
+191 ELSAFCREETIRKR

-230 IAVQGPF
+230 IAMQGPF

-280 IILRPDEKTPVMDMG
+280 IILRPDEKTPVMDMD
-295 EVLMQLRRLES
+295 EVLEQLRRLES
-306 MTDPSRKKT
+306 VTDSSCKKM
-315 QEGQDLVDLYDTKTE
+315 QEGQDLFDLYDTKTE

-341 ENKEQEN
+341 ENKEQE
-348 KEQEKKKQEKK
+348 
-359 QEEKKQEQHRN
+359 KKQEQQRN

-415 QSVKTYNCYLSKDII
+415 QDAKTYNYYLSKDII

-510 SRLLDAAKR
+510 SRLLDAAKH

-532 VQEIGNLLS
+532 VEEIGNLLS

-563 QEWIR
+563 QEWVR

-578 MSRDHNDGGQD
+578 INRDHNDGWQD
-589 SLQNSLQEEPQD
+589 SLQNSLQEDPQD
-601 KLQDKPEEGLYVGM
+601 QLQDQLQDKPEEGLYAGM
-615 LLNEHPKK
+615 LINEQPKK
-623 HRLTPGYPDDIFI
+623 HRLTPGYPDDVFI

-682 HVQVYA
+682 RVQVYA

-709 NVRCI
+709 NVKCI
-714 RTKAPDGLE
+714 KTKAPDGLE

-788 TKTKQLGSYH
+788 TKTKQLGGYH

-807 IYAFTFAE
+807 IYAFTFVE
-815 TSSY
+815 TLS

>member
-105 KLPEEEGE
+105 KIPGEAGE
-113 RQAGEQQAGG
+113 RQAGEQQAG
-123 QRAGGQQA
+123 
-131 EERQVGERQAGGRQA
+131 
-146 GEQQAGGRQA
+146 EQQTG
-156 EEQNY
+156 EQNY
-161 MARKYFQNT
+161 VARKYFQNT
-170 TACVEALKKTEGTIF
+170 AACVEALKKTEGKIF

-213 MESLQ
+213 MESLR

-230 IAVQGPF
+230 IAMQGPF

-315 QEGQDLVDLYDTKTE
+315 QEGQNLFDLYDTKTE

-341 ENKEQEN
+341 ENKE
-348 KEQEKKKQEKK
+348 K
-359 QEEKKQEQHRN
+359 EKKQEQQRN

-406 VESIKKLCK
+406 VQSIKKLCK
-415 QSVKTYNCYLSKDII
+415 QNVKKYNYYLSKDII

-482 SMLSARTGISWQDA
+482 SVLSARTGISWQDV

-510 SRLLDAAKR
+510 SRLLDAAKH

-532 VQEIGNLLS
+532 VEEIGNLLN

-563 QEWIR
+563 QEWIK

-578 MSRDHNDGGQD
+578 LSRDHNDGGQD

-623 HRLTPGYPDDIFI
+623 HRLTPGYPDDMFI

-682 HVQVYA
+682 RVQVYA
-688 MEVNGEAVSL
+688 MEINGEAVSL

-723 DLPVATHAFIGGSKG
+723 NLPVATHAFIGGSKG

-788 TKTKQLGSYH
+788 TKTKQLGRYH

>member
-9 GTTEGRELAQELAKE
+9 GTTEGRELAQELARE

-62 RKYESEQYLAVV
+62 LKCENERYLAVV

-88 RESLRGLD
+88 RESLKGLD

-105 KLPEEEGE
+105 KIPGEEGE
-113 RQAGEQQAGG
+113 RQAGE
-123 QRAGGQQA
+123 
-131 EERQVGERQAGGRQA
+131 RQT
-146 GEQQAGGRQA
+146 GEQQA

-170 TACVEALKKTEGTIF
+170 AACVEALKKTEGKIF

-191 ELSVFCREETIRKR
+191 ELSAFCREETIRKR

-230 IAVQGPF
+230 IAMQGPF

-280 IILRPDEKTPVMDMG
+280 IILRPDEKTPVMDMD
-295 EVLMQLRRLES
+295 EVLEQLRRLES
-306 MTDPSRKKT
+306 VTDPSRKKT
-315 QEGQDLVDLYDTKTE
+315 QEGQDLFDLYDTKTE

-341 ENKEQEN
+341 ENKEQE
-348 KEQEKKKQEKK
+348 
-359 QEEKKQEQHRN
+359 KKQEQQRN
-370 LQITLAGIGMGAEA
+370 MQITLAGIGMGAEA

-415 QSVKTYNCYLSKDII
+415 QNVKTYNCYLSKDII
-430 PVIEN
+430 PLIEN

-482 SMLSARTGISWQDA
+482 SVLSARTGISWQDA

-510 SRLLDAAKR
+510 SRLLDAAKH
-519 EKKTFFLTSGVAD
+519 EKKTFFLTSGMAD
-532 VQEIGNLLS
+532 VEEIGNLLS

-563 QEWIR
+563 QEWVR
-568 CLTVD
+568 CLTID

-578 MSRDHNDGGQD
+578 MNRDHNDGWQD
-589 SLQNSLQEEPQD
+589 SLQNSLQED
-601 KLQDKPEEGLYVGM
+601 LQDKPEEGLYAGM
-615 LLNEHPKK
+615 LINEQPKK
-623 HRLTPGYPDDIFI
+623 HRLTPGYPDDVFI

-682 HVQVYA
+682 RVQVYA

-698 LEENCK
+698 LKENCK

-788 TKTKQLGSYH
+788 TKTKQLGGYH

-815 TSSY
+815 TSS

>member
-9 GTTEGRELAQELAKE
+9 GTTEGRELAQELARE

-62 RKYESEQYLAVV
+62 LKCENERYLAVV

-88 RESLRGLD
+88 RESLKGLD

-105 KLPEEEGE
+105 KIPGEEGE
-113 RQAGEQQAGG
+113 RQAGE
-123 QRAGGQQA
+123 
-131 EERQVGERQAGGRQA
+131 RQA
-146 GEQQAGGRQA
+146 GERQTGEQQA

-170 TACVEALKKTEGTIF
+170 AACVEALKKTEGKIF

-191 ELSVFCREETIRKR
+191 ELSAFCREETIRKR

-230 IAVQGPF
+230 IAMQGPF

-280 IILRPDEKTPVMDMG
+280 IILRPDEKTPVMDMD
-295 EVLMQLRRLES
+295 EVLEQLRRLES
-306 MTDPSRKKT
+306 VTDPSRKKT
-315 QEGQDLVDLYDTKTE
+315 QEGQNLFDLYDTKTE

-341 ENKEQEN
+341 ENKEQE
-348 KEQEKKKQEKK
+348 
-359 QEEKKQEQHRN
+359 KKQEQQRN

-415 QSVKTYNCYLSKDII
+415 QNVKTYNCYLSKDII
-430 PVIEN
+430 PLIEN

-482 SMLSARTGISWQDA
+482 SVLSARTGISWQDA

-510 SRLLDAAKR
+510 SRLLDAAKH
-519 EKKTFFLTSGVAD
+519 EKKTFFLTSGMAD
-532 VQEIGNLLS
+532 VEEIGNLLS

-563 QEWIR
+563 QEWVR
-568 CLTVD
+568 CLTID

-578 MSRDHNDGGQD
+578 MNRDHNDGWQD
-589 SLQNSLQEEPQD
+589 SLQNSLQED
-601 KLQDKPEEGLYVGM
+601 LQDKPEEGLYAGM
-615 LLNEHPKK
+615 LINEQPKK
-623 HRLTPGYPDDIFI
+623 HRLTPGYPDDVFI

-682 HVQVYA
+682 RVQVYA

-698 LEENCK
+698 LEENCN

-788 TKTKQLGSYH
+788 TKTKQLGGYH

-815 TSSY
+815 TSS

>member
-105 KLPEEEGE
+105 KIPGEAGE
-113 RQAGEQQAGG
+113 RQAGGRQAGG
-123 QRAGGQQA
+123 RQA
-131 EERQVGERQAGGRQA
+131 GERQAGGRQA
-146 GEQQAGGRQA
+146 GEQQA

-170 TACVEALKKTEGTIF
+170 AACVEALKKTEGKIF

-213 MESLQ
+213 MESLR

-230 IAVQGPF
+230 IAMQGPF

-280 IILRPDEKTPVMDMG
+280 IILRPDEKTPVMDMD
-295 EVLMQLRRLES
+295 EVLEQIRRLEG

-348 KEQEKKKQEKK
+348 KEQENKQ
-359 QEEKKQEQHRN
+359 QEKKQEQHRN

-415 QSVKTYNCYLSKDII
+415 QNVKTYNCYLSKDII

-510 SRLLDAAKR
+510 SRLLDAAKH
-519 EKKTFFLTSGVAD
+519 EKKTFLLTSGVAD

-563 QEWIR
+563 QEWIK

-573 ELCKL
+573 KLCKL
-578 MSRDHNDGGQD
+578 MDRDHNDGGQD

-601 KLQDKPEEGLYVGM
+601 QLQDKPEEGLYVGM

-623 HRLTPGYPDDIFI
+623 PRLTPGYPDDIFI

-646 VRSVSICKL
+646 VRAVSICKL

-815 TSSY
+815 ISSY

>member
-9 GTTEGRELAQELAKE
+9 GTTEGRELAQELARE

-62 RKYESEQYLAVV
+62 LKCENKQYLAVV

-88 RESLRGLD
+88 RESLKGLD

-105 KLPEEEGE
+105 KIPGEEGE
-113 RQAGEQQAGG
+113 RQAGERQA
-123 QRAGGQQA
+123 
-131 EERQVGERQAGGRQA
+131 GERQAG
-146 GEQQAGGRQA
+146 EQQA

-170 TACVEALKKTEGTIF
+170 AACVEALKKTEGKIF

-191 ELSVFCREETIRKR
+191 ELSAFCREETIRKR

-230 IAVQGPF
+230 IAMQGPF

-280 IILRPDEKTPVMDMG
+280 IILRPDEKTPVMDMD
-295 EVLMQLRRLES
+295 EVLEQLRRLES
-306 MTDPSRKKT
+306 VTDPSRKKT
-315 QEGQDLVDLYDTKTE
+315 QEGQNLFDLYDTKTE

-341 ENKEQEN
+341 ENKE
-348 KEQEKKKQEKK
+348 K
-359 QEEKKQEQHRN
+359 EKKQEQQRN
-370 LQITLAGIGMGAEA
+370 LQITLAGIGMGAET

-406 VESIKKLCK
+406 IESVKKLCK
-415 QSVKTYNCYLSKDII
+415 QNVKKYNCYLSKDII
-430 PVIEN
+430 PLIEN

-482 SMLSARTGISWQDA
+482 SVLSARTGISWQDA

-510 SRLLDAAKR
+510 SRLLDAAKH

-532 VQEIGNLLS
+532 VEEIGNLLS

-563 QEWIR
+563 QEWVR

-578 MSRDHNDGGQD
+578 MNRDHNDGWQD
-589 SLQNSLQEEPQD
+589 SLQNSLQEDPQD
-601 KLQDKPEEGLYVGM
+601 QLQDKPEEGLYAGM
-615 LLNEHPKK
+615 LINEQPKK
-623 HRLTPGYPDDIFI
+623 HRLTPGYPDDVFI

-682 HVQVYA
+682 RVQVYA

-760 VSMETIC
+760 ISMETIC

-788 TKTKQLGSYH
+788 TKTKQLGGYH

-815 TSSY
+815 TSL

>member
-9 GTTEGRELAQELAKE
+9 GTTEGRKLAQELAKE

-37 RQIMDEKISPYIC
+37 RQIMDEKISPYIG

-62 RKYESEQYLAVV
+62 RKCENEQYLAIV

-105 KLPEEEGE
+105 KIPGEAGE
-113 RQAGEQQAGG
+113 RQAGEQQAGE
-123 QRAGGQQA
+123 Q
-131 EERQVGERQAGGRQA
+131 QA
-146 GEQQAGGRQA
+146 GEQ
-156 EEQNY
+156 NY
-161 MARKYFQNT
+161 VARKYFQNT
-170 TACVEALKKTEGTIF
+170 AACVEALKKTEGKIF

-213 MESLQ
+213 MESLR

-230 IAVQGPF
+230 IAMQGPF

-280 IILRPDEKTPVMDMG
+280 IILRPDEKTHVMDMD
-295 EVLMQLRRLES
+295 EVLMQLRRLEG

-348 KEQEKKKQEKK
+348 KEQEKKQELL
-359 QEEKKQEQHRN
+359 RN

-415 QSVKTYNCYLSKDII
+415 QNVKTYNCYLSKDII

-563 QEWIR
+563 QEWIK

-578 MSRDHNDGGQD
+578 LSRDHNDGGQD

-601 KLQDKPEEGLYVGM
+601 QLQDKPEEGLYVGM

-623 HRLTPGYPDDIFI
+623 HRLTPGYPDDMFI

-646 VRSVSICKL
+646 VRLVSICKL

-682 HVQVYA
+682 RVQVYA

-723 DLPVATHAFIGGSKG
+723 DLPVASHAFIGGSKG

-815 TSSY
+815 TLS